1 VFVSS
6 GVHLQ
11 DPHDRHGGPE
21 PTEAWRSAMA
31 RQRNIWA
38 AVAFWAFNVFLV
50 VYDVLDKTV
59 TALQRL

>member
-1 VFVSS
+1 MSS

-11 DPHDRHGGPE
+11 DPHGRYGGPE

-31 RQRNIWA
+31 RQRNLWA
-38 AVAFWAFNVFLV
+38 AVVFWAFNVFLV